1 MKLNPIFNLEKS
13 DRHREVMPRLSDAAQ
28 YARELYQG
36 GFKMT
41 LALREASQLYH
52 ADIHTIASELGFRG
66 GKSQRRRMK

>member
-1 MKLNPIFNLEKS
+1 
-13 DRHREVMPRLSDAAQ
+13 MPRLSDAAQ